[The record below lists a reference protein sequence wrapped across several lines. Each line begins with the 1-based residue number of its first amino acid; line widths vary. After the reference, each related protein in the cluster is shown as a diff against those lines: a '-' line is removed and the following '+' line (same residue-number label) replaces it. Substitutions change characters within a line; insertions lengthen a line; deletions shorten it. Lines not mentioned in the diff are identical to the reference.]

1 MTDFRYRRIPSAV
14 IYSARCGHLATK
26 RVAILSDT
34 QYEMKGID
42 LQQAVQV
49 LKDGGVVA
57 IPTDTLYGLA
67 ADVFNP
73 DALDR
78 VYDIKG
84 RPQDLALPVL
94 VSGWE
99 QVESLAENLPRQAQV
114 VADRFW
120 PGALTLVVAKAAG
133 LPERLTGGGATVA
146 VRVPDHP
153 APMKL
158 IDGLGGPITGT
169 SANTSGDAD
178 PSTVAELSNQIG
190 GRIGH
195 VFFNE
200 GPSPKGI
207 ASTVVDI
214 TSGQPKLLREGA
226 IPFEQVL
233 RTWERAT

>member
-1 MTDFRYRRIPSAV
+1 MADFYYLGIPCAV

-26 RVAILSDT
+26 RVAVLADT

-42 LQQAVQV
+42 LQQAVRV
-49 LKDGGVVA
+49 LKGGGVVA

-67 ADVFNP
+67 ADAFNLA
-73 DALDR
+73 ALDR

-84 RPQDLALPVL
+84 RPHDLALPVL

-99 QVESLAENLPRQAQV
+99 QVASVAENLPRQAQV
-114 VADRFW
+114 VAERFW

-133 LPERLTGGGATVA
+133 LPDRLTGGGPTVA

-169 SANTSGDAD
+169 SANISGGAD
-178 PSTVAELSNQIG
+178 PSTVAELADQIG
-190 GRIGH
+190 GRVGH
-195 VFFNE
+195 VFNV
-200 GPSPKGI
+200 GLAPKGA

-233 RTWERAT
+233 RAWERAP